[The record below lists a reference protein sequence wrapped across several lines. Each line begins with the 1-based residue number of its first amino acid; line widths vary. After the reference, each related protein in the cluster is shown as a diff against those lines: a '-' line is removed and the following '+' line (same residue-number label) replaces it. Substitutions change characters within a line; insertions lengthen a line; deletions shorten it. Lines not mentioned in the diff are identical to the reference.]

1 MLLVAIKL
9 LFVYNKVMQLD
20 HSWKWCIC
28 PNWGIIVVGMKLIY
42 IDRLGYQNEGVFDS
56 NMQLDHSCKWPIC
69 PNWGIIVDG
78 IKLIYIDRLG
88 YHNKGVFD
96 WNENDNQR
104 STSNIVT
111 KRYYFVLNYMFS
123 IILLIMP
130 SYLQLCI
137 FLRKEVG

>member
-42 IDRLGYQNEGVFDS
+42 IDRLGY
-56 NMQLDHSCKWPIC
+56 
-69 PNWGIIVDG
+69 
-78 IKLIYIDRLG
+78 
-88 YHNKGVFD
+88 HNKGVFD

-104 STSNIVT
+104 RQ
-111 KRYYFVLNYMFS
+111 KD
-123 IILLIMP
+123 IILYLIIC
-130 SYLQLCI
+130 S
-137 FLRKEVG
+137 E